1 MKSHVF
7 PIIDWRKVASPH
19 KLVRKRVIIRLGN
32 GTVIDSMT
40 APAQPTSKAVDPDQ
54 YELHLA
60 TRDPHL
66 DKFVIMFINTRNGQK
81 RLNPAIRSLTFL
93 DKPIPITT
101 TARTK

>member
-7 PIIDWRKVASPH
+7 PTIDWRKVSSPH
-19 KLVRKRVIIRLGN
+19 KLDRKRVIIRLVN

-40 APAQPTSKAVDPDQ
+40 APAQHTSKAVDPDQ

-93 DKPIPITT
+93 DKPITT
-101 TARTK
+101 TARTKQ